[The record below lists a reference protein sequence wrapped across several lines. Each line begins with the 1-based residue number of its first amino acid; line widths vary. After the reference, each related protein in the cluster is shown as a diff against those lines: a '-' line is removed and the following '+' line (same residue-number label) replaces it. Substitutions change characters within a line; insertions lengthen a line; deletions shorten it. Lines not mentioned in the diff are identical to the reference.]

1 MTAEEKKR
9 RRKEYIQTYSRENYA
24 WRKAN
29 GICTHCGRE
38 RAAPNRFDCPECLYK
53 ASERAR
59 KKRENMTEEERQIKN
74 AKDCERRR
82 RKVENGICVL
92 CNKPIY
98 TRSKSLCYEHYIYR
112 LNYDRE
118 RRAKK
123 KRERP
128 EAVRVYTPPKP
139 RPMSPNHPWRKL
151 DSRIF
156 RKKWREW

>member
-1 MTAEEKKR
+1 MTPDEKYAAKKEAHRKYSAECR
-9 RRKEYIQTYSRENYA
+9 A
-24 WRKAN
+24 WMKAH

-38 RAAPNRFDCPECLYK
+38 RAAPNRVNCSECLYK

-59 KKRENMTEEERQIKN
+59 KKRENMTEEERKIKN

-92 CNKPIY
+92 CNRPIY
-98 TRSKSLCYEHYIYR
+98 AHSKSLCYEHYIYR

-118 RRAKK
+118 LRAKK

-128 EAVRVYTPPKP
+128 ETVRVYIPPKP
-139 RPMSPNHPWRKL
+139 RPISSNHPWRKL
-151 DSRIF
+151 DSQIF
-156 RKKWREW
+156 RAQKSK